1 MWKLTIEDDQGN
13 KTVVNLVRDEYSV
26 GRAED
31 NTVRLTERNI
41 SRHHGRIFKQDSGW
55 VLEDLASYNGC
66 FVNGMRVG
74 EPQHLEHG
82 DLLQVGD
89 YRLEVVD
96 EAATQQTIPD
106 VGTGN
111 RPSTVPGVPRGHSLL
126 GQPDR
131 LVMLVGPAPGSEYPL
146 TSERVV
152 IGRGEEC
159 DVSINHGSVS
169 RVHAEIR
176 NIGNGR
182 YELLDRGSANG
193 LRINGVE
200 LERSLIDARDTI
212 ELGDVVLKYIPAGQ
226 IYRPGADESQQIGA
240 VAPFL
245 PDHFASTPG
254 VEAHPPKAGLSPGVK
269 VVAALGALGALMIL
283 GMVVVGTTRHG
294 AGGASSAT
302 PAQQADSAAATL
314 AAAKA
319 LLDQGQIEAAHAKA
333 LTIPKESNARQSAD
347 FREIEARWADLL
359 LDRANQE
366 ADPAKKRALLDQV
379 ASTTSVD
386 SVRRKRAANEIALLD
401 KSGEGVDVDQ
411 LPSAPH
417 AKSTAEPSATQ
428 VASSGSG
435 IVHSNPYG
443 SNPKKKKKT
452 AKTHTTHTSHT
463 ASTAHTSKANE
474 PNGATSGDRSQQTAV
489 KNALKAKVASGKGTD
504 QDKRLLRALCR
515 QLGDMSCVN

>member
-41 SRHHGRIFKQDSGW
+41 SRHHARISKRDPGW
-55 VLEDLASYNGC
+55 FIEDLSSYNGC
-66 FVNGMRVG
+66 FLNGMRVG
-74 EPQHLEHG
+74 DPQQLEHG
-82 DLLQVGD
+82 DLVQLGD
-89 YRLEVVD
+89 YRLEIID
-96 EAATQQTIPD
+96 EVAAQAMLPD
-106 VGTGN
+106 VGTGE
-111 RPSTVPGVPRGHSLL
+111 RPSTVPGTPRGHSLL

-146 TSERVV
+146 TGERVL

-159 DVSINHGSVS
+159 NVSINHGSVS

-240 VAPFL
+240 VAAVL
-245 PDHFASTPG
+245 PEHFASAPG
-254 VEAHPPKAGLSPGVK
+254 IEAHAPKSGLSPGVK
-269 VVAALGALGALMIL
+269 VVAVLGGLGALMIL
-283 GMVVVGTTRHG
+283 GMVVVGTTRHSG
-294 AGGASSAT
+294 STAQPSAAPVVEQVDT
-302 PAQQADSAAATL
+302 AAATL
-314 AAAKA
+314 AAAKT
-319 LLDQGQIEAAHAKA
+319 LLDQGHIEAAHAKA
-333 LTIPKESNARQSAD
+333 LQVPETSNARQSAD

-366 ADPAKKRALLDQV
+366 SDPTKKRALLDQV
-379 ASTTSVD
+379 ASTTTVD

-401 KSGEGVDVDQ
+401 KGEGVDVEQ

-417 AKSTAEPSATQ
+417 AKPTSEPGKKHSVATSGGLVRTNPFSTA
-428 VASSGSG
+428 
-435 IVHSNPYG
+435 
-443 SNPKKKKKT
+443 KKKKT
-452 AKTHTTHTSHT
+452 TTHTTHAAATSHT
-463 ASTAHTSKANE
+463 SSGTHDV
-474 PNGATSGDRSQQTAV
+474 GATSGDRTQQTAV
-489 KNALKAKVASGKGTD
+489 KNALKAKVAAGKGTD
-504 QDKRLLRALCR
+504 QEKRLLRALCR

>member
-13 KTVVNLVRDEYSV
+13 KTVVNLVREEYSV

-41 SRHHGRIFKQDSGW
+41 SRHHARISKQDSGW
-55 VLEDLASYNGC
+55 VIEDLSSYNGC
-66 FVNGMRVG
+66 YVNGMRVG

-82 DLLQVGD
+82 DLVQLGD
-89 YRLEVVD
+89 YRLEVID
-96 EAATQQTIPD
+96 EAAAQQALPD

-146 TSERVV
+146 VGERVV

-159 DVSINHGSVS
+159 DISINHGSVS

-212 ELGDVVLKYIPAGQ
+212 ELGDVVLKFIPAGQ

-240 VAPFL
+240 VAAFMPE
-245 PDHFASTPG
+245 HFASTPG
-254 VEAHPPKAGLSPGVK
+254 IEAHAPKAGLSPGVK
-269 VVAALGALGALMIL
+269 VVAAVGGLGALMIL
-283 GMVVVGTTRHG
+283 GMVIVGTTRHG
-294 AGGASSAT
+294 GGPAANNPEPVGQQVDNAT
-302 PAQQADSAAATL
+302 ATL

-333 LTIPKESNARQSAD
+333 LTIPEDSNVRQSAD
-347 FREIEARWADLL
+347 FHEIEARWADLL

-366 ADPAKKRALLDQV
+366 DDPAKKRALLDQV
-379 ASTTSVD
+379 AKTTSVD
-386 SVRRKRAANEIALLD
+386 SVRRKRAASEIALLD
-401 KSGEGVDVDQ
+401 NGEGVNVDQ

-417 AKSTAEPSATQ
+417 STATAEPSATEK
-428 VASSGSG
+428 VASSGL
-435 IVHSNPYG
+435 VRTNPFG
-443 SNPKKKKKT
+443 SPPKKKKTTT
-452 AKTHTTHTSHT
+452 AHT
-463 ASTAHTSKANE
+463 ASTSKPKE

-489 KNALKAKVASGKGTD
+489 KNALKAKVASGKGSD

>member
-41 SRHHGRIFKQDSGW
+41 SRNHARIAKQESGW
-55 VLEDLASYNGC
+55 VIEDLSSYNGC

-82 DLLQVGD
+82 DLVQLGD
-89 YRLEVVD
+89 YRLELLD
-96 EAATQQTIPD
+96 DAATQQTLPD

-111 RPSTVPGVPRGHSLL
+111 RPATVPGVPRGHSLL

-146 TSERVV
+146 TGERVV

-212 ELGDVVLKYIPAGQ
+212 ELGDVVFKFIPAGQ

-240 VAPFL
+240 VAAFMPE
-245 PDHFASTPG
+245 HFASTPG
-254 VEAHPPKAGLSPGVK
+254 IEAQPKAGLSTGVK
-269 VVAALGALGALMIL
+269 AVAALGGLGVLMIL
-283 GMVVVGTTRHG
+283 GMVIVGMTRHAPQG
-294 AGGASSAT
+294 AASG
-302 PAQQADSAAATL
+302 PVQAEQTDNAANTL
-314 AAAKA
+314 AAAKT
-319 LLDQGQIEAAHAKA
+319 LLDQGHIEAAHAKA
-333 LTIPKESNARQSAD
+333 LMIREDSNTRQSAD

-359 LDRANQE
+359 LDRAKQE
-366 ADPAKKRALLDQV
+366 SDAAKKRALLDKV

-401 KSGEGVDVDQ
+401 QAGEGVDVNQ

-417 AKSTAEPSATQ
+417 AKATAQPSATEK
-428 VASSGSG
+428 VASSSG
-435 IVHSNPYG
+435 GLVRHNPFG
-443 SNPKKKKKT
+443 ASPKKKT
-452 AKTHTTHTSHT
+452 SSHTTHAAATSHT
-463 ASTAHTSKANE
+463 AKPKE

-489 KNALKAKVASGKGTD
+489 KNALKAKVASGRGSD

>member
-13 KTVVNLVRDEYSV
+13 KTVVNLVREEYSV

-41 SRHHGRIFKQDSGW
+41 SRHHARITKQDSGW
-55 VLEDLASYNGC
+55 VIEDLASYNGC
-66 FVNGMRVG
+66 YVNGMRVG
-74 EPQHLEHG
+74 QPQHLEHG
-82 DLLQVGD
+82 DLVQVGD
-89 YRLEVVD
+89 YRLEVID
-96 EAATQQTIPD
+96 EAVAQQALPD
-106 VGTGN
+106 VGTGS

-146 TSERVV
+146 VGERVV

-176 NIGNGR
+176 NLGNGR

-240 VAPFL
+240 VAAFMPE
-245 PDHFASTPG
+245 HFASTPG
-254 VEAHPPKAGLSPGVK
+254 IEAHPKPGLSPGVK
-269 VVAALGALGALMIL
+269 VVAAVGGLGALMIL
-283 GMVVVGTTRHG
+283 GMVIVGTTRHSAAPSPAVTAA
-294 AGGASSAT
+294 AG
-302 PAQQADSAAATL
+302 QQVDSAAATL

-333 LTIPKESNARQSAD
+333 LTIPEDSNARQSAD

-366 ADPAKKRALLDQV
+366 NDPAKKRALLNQV

-386 SVRRKRAANEIALLD
+386 SVRRKRAASEIALLD
-401 KSGEGVDVDQ
+401 NGEGVDINQ

-417 AKSTAEPSATQ
+417 PKTTAEPVATEK
-428 VASSGSG
+428 VASSGL
-435 IVHSNPYG
+435 VRTNPFDAP
-443 SNPKKKKKT
+443 PKKKKK
-452 AKTHTTHTSHT
+452 KTTSHAT
-463 ASTAHTSKANE
+463 HSASTAHTTSKAKE
-474 PNGATSGDRSQQTAV
+474 PSGATSGDRSQQTAV